1 MLKHRGVYFAII
13 SQACCFCSSG
23 ASAFVYTAASPLGPF
38 TLHNDIQIPG
48 GSAPPAPP
56 APAVKAEGPKGER
69 FCGGVGGQEAGSHP
83 ALAPPV
89 PLGLAGQPEALCH
102 GHGLFKRQDGR

>member
-69 FCGGVGGQEAGSHP
+69 FCGGVGGQELGGG
-83 ALAPPV
+83 APP
-89 PLGLAGQPEALCH
+89 
-102 GHGLFKRQDGR
+102 RQLSLSCGAPGATSRRR